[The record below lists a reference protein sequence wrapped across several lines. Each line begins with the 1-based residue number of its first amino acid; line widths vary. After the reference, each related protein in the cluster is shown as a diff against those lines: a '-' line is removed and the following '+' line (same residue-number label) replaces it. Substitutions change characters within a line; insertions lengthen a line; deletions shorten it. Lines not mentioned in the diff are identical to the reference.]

1 MRGNR
6 DFQFTSNGNSRSKIA
21 RPAGVLVR
29 SQGKKAKTRCSYHSE
44 SGSFFGVV
52 KATEIRRSKET
63 DWSFAQFVG
72 FSERV
77 QIMQDRTR
85 SLVDCVAGVFWF
97 FVPILVLRNNPSV
110 IGWKLGEGLGIGL
123 VRLCCWP
130 FSAIC
135 FYSFVI
141 SFVSTKK
148 RHEIKF
154 PLFMHLIPF
163 ALCAAIV
170 MLPFLLWIVIAVIF
184 FIWAGLQ

>member
-1 MRGNR
+1 MALQRL
-6 DFQFTSNGNSRSKIA
+6 
-21 RPAGVLVR
+21 LVVAVAQR
-29 SQGKKAKTRCSYHSE
+29 ER
-44 SGSFFGVV
+44 
-52 KATEIRRSKET
+52 
-63 DWSFAQFVG
+63 WSFAQFAG

-85 SLVDCVAGVFWF
+85 SLLDCLAGVVWF

-135 FYSFVI
+135 FCSFFI
-141 SFVSTKK
+141 SFVSAKK
-148 RHEIKF
+148 RIKF
-154 PLFMHLIPF
+154 PLFIHLIPF

-170 MLPFLLWIVIAVIF
+170 MLPFLLWIVIIGILILF
-184 FIWAGLQ
+184 GLK